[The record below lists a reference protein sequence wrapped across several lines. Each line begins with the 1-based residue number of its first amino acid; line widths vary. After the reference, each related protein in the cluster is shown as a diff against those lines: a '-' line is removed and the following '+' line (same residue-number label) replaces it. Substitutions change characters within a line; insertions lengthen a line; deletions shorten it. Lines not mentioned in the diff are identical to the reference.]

1 MPFRSE
7 ATWLRLSR
15 QGREKEF
22 HDLFET
28 ALLEVKGNLGRHIP
42 LYIGGKEAKSK
53 EEFAKSSP
61 ADGRK
66 VLAYLQKGE
75 RKDADAAVDAAEKAF
90 ASWSGMDYRK
100 RVQIFYKAANIMASR
115 KFYLSALMTLENGKT
130 RSESVGDVDEG
141 IDYLRYYANE
151 MQRNKG
157 FVHRMKSVYEG
168 EKVKSVSKP
177 YGVWGVVSPFNFPL
191 AITVGMTSGALITGN
206 TVVLK
211 PSSDAPLVAVEF
223 YKIMVDAGL
232 PSGVLNLVTGPGGA
246 VGDAILSNPKVKGIA
261 FTGSYDVGARG
272 YVQFSANGPK
282 PFIAEMGGKNAAI
295 VSSKADLNKAVEG
308 VFRGAFGFG
317 GQKCSAT
324 SRVVVFKS
332 VRREFV
338 EKLVARTEKCVV
350 GDPSRK
356 EVFMGPV
363 INRAAMA
370 KYTAAVADA
379 SKDCKILCGGKVLK
393 EGEFAHGNYVA
404 PTIVD
409 GIPRGHRIELEEL
422 FVPVLS
428 VIEVEDLDE
437 AIKVANEVEY
447 GLTGGIFT
455 EDPQE
460 ARRYFE
466 AVQAGVVYWN
476 RSVGATTGAMVGVQA
491 FVGWKHSGSTGK
503 GAGGIYYLPQF
514 MREQCQSVYT

>member
-22 HDLFET
+22 HDLFES
-28 ALLEVKGNLGRHIP
+28 ALHEVEGNLGRHIP
-42 LYIGGKEAKSK
+42 LYIGGKEVRAK
-53 EEFAKSSP
+53 EEFSKYSP
-61 ADGRK
+61 ADDRK

-75 RKDADAAVDAAEKAF
+75 RKDADAAVDAAVLGF
-90 ASWSGMDYRK
+90 PSWSRMDYRK

-115 KFYLSALMTLENGKT
+115 KFYLSALMSLENGKT
-130 RSESVGDVDEG
+130 RAESVGDADEG

-168 EKVKSVSKP
+168 EKVKSILKP

-206 TVVLK
+206 TAVLK

-223 YKIMVDAGL
+223 FKILADAGL
-232 PSGVLNLVTGPGGA
+232 PAGVLNLVTGPGGT
-246 VGDAILSNPKVKGIA
+246 VGDAILGNPKVKGIA
-261 FTGSYDVGARG
+261 FTGSYEVGANG
-272 YVQFSANGPK
+272 YLQFSAKGPK

-295 VSSKADLNKAVEG
+295 VTAKADLNKAVEG

-324 SRVVVFKS
+324 SRVIVFRS
-332 VRREFV
+332 VHREFV
-338 EKLVARTEKCVV
+338 ERLVARTEKCVV
-350 GDPSRK
+350 GDPTKRD
-356 EVFMGPV
+356 VFMGPV
-363 INRAAMA
+363 INKAALA
-370 KYTAAVADA
+370 KYSGAIADA
-379 SKDCKILCGGKVLK
+379 ARDCKILTGGKLLK
-393 EGEFAHGNYVA
+393 DGGFAHGNYVA

-422 FVPVLS
+422 FVPVLA
-428 VIEVEDLDE
+428 VIEVEDLDQ
-437 AIKVANEVEY
+437 ALSVANEVEY

-455 EDPQE
+455 EDAQE
-460 ARRYFE
+460 AQRYFE
-466 AVQAGVVYWN
+466 AVEAGVVYWN

-514 MREQCQSVYT
+514 LREQCQSVYS